1 MRTIQ
6 DAEQETRLNNF
17 GTLPVDQFFARNRLQ
32 TKDERSLQEIPKTSD
47 FDDTELYYGFEGI
60 CAKEGRIIIT
70 KTKS

>member
-60 CAKEGRIIIT
+60 C
-70 KTKS
+70 TKS